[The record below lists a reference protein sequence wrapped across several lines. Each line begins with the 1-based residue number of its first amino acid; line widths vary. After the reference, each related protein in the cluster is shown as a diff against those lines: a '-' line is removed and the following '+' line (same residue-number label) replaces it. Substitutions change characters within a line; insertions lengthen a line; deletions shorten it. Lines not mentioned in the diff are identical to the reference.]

1 MTQLVST
8 NEAQK
13 GLQATLQS
21 DGMLRQLRMACAKTV
36 TPERMARIAMTEL
49 RRVPKLATCT
59 PQSFLGALM
68 QCAQLGLEP
77 GPMGLAYLIPYGNE
91 VTLQVGYKGLLQL
104 VWRSEQIAS
113 VQSEVVYEGD
123 VFEYAHGIPPTLHH
137 IPADHRPADAKPTH
151 VYAVLGTKGGGWI
164 TRVRTAEQIEAHRKK
179 YSQAGG
185 KSPWV
190 TAWDEM
196 ACKTVIKLAVK
207 RAPVSSEV
215 IAAVAL
221 DDQAE
226 TGNRQDLAVA
236 VELPDAQI
244 EAPPESKLCPTC
256 TTNLIDPDVQAE
268 CDVCVSGGA
277 DDA

>member
-1 MTQLVST
+1 MTQLVT
-8 NEAQK
+8 TTDAQK

-21 DGMLRQLRMACAKTV
+21 EGMLRQLKMACAKTV

-49 RRVPKLATCT
+49 RRVPKLAQCT
-59 PQSFLGALM
+59 PASFLGALM

-123 VFEYAHGIPPTLHH
+123 VFEFAHGIPPTLRHV
-137 IPADHRPADAKPTH
+137 PADQRPDDAKPTH
-151 VYAVLGTKGGGWI
+151 VYACLGTKGGGWI
-164 TRVRTAEQIEAHRKK
+164 TRVRTFEQIEAHRKK
-179 YSQAGG
+179 YSKAGSG
-185 KSPWV
+185 SPWT

-215 IAAVAL
+215 ITAVAL

-226 TGNRQDLAVA
+226 VGDRQHLGVA
-236 VELPDAQI
+236 VELPDI
-244 EAPPESKLCPTC
+244 ELDPETGEVIPEEVGR
-256 TTNLIDPDVQAE
+256 DE
-268 CDVCVSGGA
+268 
-277 DDA
+277 